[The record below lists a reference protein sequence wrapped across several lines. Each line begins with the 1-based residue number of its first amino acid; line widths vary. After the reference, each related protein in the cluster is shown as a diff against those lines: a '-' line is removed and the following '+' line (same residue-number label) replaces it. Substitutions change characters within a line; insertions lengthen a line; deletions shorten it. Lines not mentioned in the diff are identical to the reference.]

1 MSTIQAPILVLQRTF
16 PFVWINFYSDYA
28 SIGTWVGEEYRRFR
42 CTHERAISIAAKAMK
57 AKKLRRA
64 WT

>member
-1 MSTIQAPILVLQRTF
+1 VSSIQAQILVLQRTY
-16 PFVWINFYSDYA
+16 PFVWINFYSDFA
-28 SIGTWVGEEYRRFR
+28 SVGTWVGEEYRRFE

-57 AKKLRRA
+57 AGKLRRA